1 MRRRIWKMEKKVGEM
16 KVDVEWKDE
25 NGKEWKMKKK
35 KIYFRIKMMEV

>member
-25 NGKEWKMKKK
+25 SGKEGKLRK
-35 KIYFRIKMMEV
+35 KIYLRFEVRN